1 MELTQEQVNNVI
13 EAFNKI
19 CEIVKEVFER
29 IKEVFE
35 RIKEAFNNFI
45 NSFDT
50 KKMIKILKYDR
61 IYRRTHNKRIKKKQ
75 LKKIKEL
82 LM

>member
-19 CEIVKEVFER
+19 CEIV
-29 IKEVFE
+29 KEVFE